1 MITLTKNTQEEFEA
15 QFKDR
20 HKKLRSIAMKGLLDI
35 LYSNALAGVNVEA
48 SELSRALDIDTRK
61 LHKSISNM
69 RLTHGIKVINEAG
82 KNYCS
87 SYRLVGFFTPRK
99 RKERP
104 RKKDVVPQFI
114 HEPTYNEKL
123 LNQVFC

>member
-1 MITLTKNTQEEFEA
+1 MITLQKNTNEEFEGE
-15 QFKDR
+15 FKDR
-20 HKKLRSIAMKGLLDI
+20 RKKLRSIAMKGLLDI
-35 LYSNALAGVNVEA
+35 LYSNALSGVNVEA
-48 SELSRALDIDTRK
+48 SDLSRALDIDTRK

-69 RLTHGIKVINEAG
+69 RLSHGIKVINETG
-82 KNYCS
+82 KNYKS

-99 RKERP
+99 RKCKP

-114 HEPTYNEKL
+114 YEPTVNDKI